1 VQLAVRK
8 RSCQSPRKAQLM
20 MTHPAVYVAR
30 NTMNLQ
36 QTHDR
41 NAANADYGSM
51 TAVVLEKIYAIT
63 VSANR
68 LQLLP
73 VFV

>member
-1 VQLAVRK
+1 MSLLQ
-8 RSCQSPRKAQLM
+8 
-20 MTHPAVYVAR
+20 
-30 NTMNLQ
+30 MNG
-36 QTHDR
+36 R

-73 VFV
+73 ACV